1 MTIKQPF
8 VSIILPTYNG
18 KHERLS
24 QAIDSVI
31 DQTYINRELIII
43 NDASANDVE
52 NAILEYVQKDKRIRY
67 YKNEKN
73 LKLPK
78 SLNKWIHL
86 SKWNYIAR
94 IDDDDIWCDTK
105 KLEKQVNF
113 MERNLDYG
121 LAWTDVEFIDEQW
134 KNIVKAFEER
144 WEKSDKQIR
153 KKILSVTQLNHQ
165 TVLMRRTILD
175 QVWWYNWSLSYFED
189 HELWLRIWT
198 ISKLYQFGEKMV
210 KYRIN
215 TQWMSRWLSYSKKV
229 QRNLQNLWI
238 YFIYLKDYPN
248 KIRWLV
254 SSLILFMPDVLI
266 QIFVKIWK
274 KLWL

>member
-78 SLNKWIHL
+78 SLNK
-86 SKWNYIAR
+86 
-94 IDDDDIWCDTK
+94 
-105 KLEKQVNF
+105 
-113 MERNLDYG
+113 
-121 LAWTDVEFIDEQW
+121 
-134 KNIVKAFEER
+134 
-144 WEKSDKQIR
+144 
-153 KKILSVTQLNHQ
+153 
-165 TVLMRRTILD
+165 
-175 QVWWYNWSLSYFED
+175 
-189 HELWLRIWT
+189 
-198 ISKLYQFGEKMV
+198 
-210 KYRIN
+210 
-215 TQWMSRWLSYSKKV
+215 
-229 QRNLQNLWI
+229 
-238 YFIYLKDYPN
+238 
-248 KIRWLV
+248 
-254 SSLILFMPDVLI
+254 
-266 QIFVKIWK
+266 
-274 KLWL
+274 